1 MNILPNILTAP
12 MAASL
17 LSGLLAFAPNPM
29 LSQIGLAG
37 SMGLGGYAVA
47 TSKTDPRRQKQEKGM
62 STDCEVRR
70 LKQELA
76 DVQTRIRNLS
86 RDKKVLAAELIEVQA
101 ARAGLINKVKAL
113 ETVAGDKAINPF
125 VDICEYTQQLQTLK
139 AQIADKDA
147 QVAELATA
155 LEAANDGTAARV
167 AAVKAETLL
176 TGSTRLE
183 LEAEIEA
190 LTEDKRKLTA
200 AYHSF
205 DNALKSAGLKYD
217 AELSELGGIK
227 EAQDEKSM
235 ETIQH
240 WKQQAANLTARI
252 SELEAEA
259 KKPARFGGTGAA
271 DVMGNMVIDFFR
283 SKGYEMLPHET
294 DPDLDKGL
302 MVSLDAKTPIDLKTA
317 QQLMGELEVFT
328 KTHSTPQCSYEGRY
342 YRFRLAVNEPFRA
355 ASEAKLTSNLKRLKK
370 AIDLANH
377 LSIFGGSGSGKS
389 TFLDNAIWCGRCL
402 WPDSKLD
409 VLDPKYPFTKWSSL
423 KPTYKGGEATI
434 DGVISISQTMNNR
447 LEDAT
452 KRFDETGIVPE
463 YPRYIFAID
472 EATVALTEAKRLDQ
486 VERKGEKL
494 AVNFGAS
501 LSSLLR
507 LGRAL
512 NVKGYFL
519 TQSLLVSK
527 VGLNEGDYDNTTR
540 IYLNAMIEKALDKEL
555 KELFSENKI
564 TAIRRELQRRKDAN
578 HDYIGLVADTNRDEI
593 FLFEPPAPGFY
604 YEQYQAENRQENST
618 PLSASKGQL
627 RTAAPK
633 PAKPAN
639 AGVPECAADAEK
651 CTDEAPAPAPHS
663 SAPTPAQLRAKCPKC
678 SEGSTE
684 LERAQPL
691 KSGKYRFKC
700 QNDACKTKTFSAL
713 PE

>member
-62 STDCEVRR
+62 STDREVRR

-271 DVMGNMVIDFFR
+271 DVMGNMVIDFFK
-283 SKGYEMLPHET
+283 SKGYEMLAHET

-342 YRFRLAVNEPFRA
+342 YRFRLAVNEPFRGA
-355 ASEAKLTSNLKRLKK
+355 CQVKLTSNIDLLEKTV
-370 AIDLANH
+370 DLANH
-377 LSIFGGSGSGKS
+377 IRLVGPSGSGKS
-389 TFLDNAIWCGRCL
+389 VFLDNAIWLGRCL
-402 WPDSKLD
+402 WPDAKLD
-409 VLDPKYPFTKWSSL
+409 LFDPKYPLTEWSSL
-423 KPTYKGGEATI
+423 KPTVKGAENTVDAVI
-434 DGVISISQTMNNR
+434 DIAERMNKR
-447 LEDAT
+447 LEDAAEAV
-452 KRFDETGIVPE
+452 DNGGEIPV
-463 YPRYIFAID
+463 YPKHILAVD
-472 EATVALTEAKRLDQ
+472 EATVALTEAKRLDNFA
-486 VERKGEKL
+486 RKGEKL
-494 AVNFGAS
+494 AVQFGGS
-501 LSSLLR
+501 LGSLLR

-512 NVKGYFL
+512 NFRGYFIS
-519 TQSLLVSK
+519 QSGLVSK
-527 VGLNEGDYDNTTR
+527 VGLNDGDFDNAVSVF
-540 IYLNAMIEKALDKEL
+540 LNRAIDKALSGEL
-555 KELFSENKI
+555 KDVYSPEKLS
-564 TAIRRELQRRKDAN
+564 AIRRELARRRDSGQEFL
-578 HDYIGLVADTNRDEI
+578 GLISDPLQDDI
-593 FLFEPPAPGFY
+593 YLFEAPLPGFY
-604 YEQYQAENRQENST
+604 LQRFNAENGDST
-618 PLSASKGQL
+618 SGDLEPL

-639 AGVPECAADAEK
+639 AGVPECAADAGK
-651 CTDEAPAPAPHS
+651 CTDAPPASSPHS
-663 SAPTPAQLRAKCPKC
+663 SAQAPAQLRAKCPKC

-700 QNDACKTKTFSAL
+700 QNSDCSQKTFSAL

>member
-17 LSGLLAFAPNPM
+17 LSGLLAFVPNPM
-29 LSQIGLAG
+29 LSQLGLAG

-47 TSKTDPRRQKQEKGM
+47 TAQTDPRRQKQEKGM
-62 STDCEVRR
+62 SADREVRR

-86 RDKKVLAAELIEVQA
+86 RDKKVLADELTQVQA
-101 ARAGLINKVKAL
+101 ARAALVTKVKAL

-125 VDICEYTQQLQTLK
+125 VDICEYTQQLQTLRS
-139 AQIADKDA
+139 AIADKDA
-147 QVAELATA
+147 QLSELATA
-155 LEAANDGTAARV
+155 LEAANDGTATRI

-176 TGSTRLE
+176 TGSARFE
-183 LEAEIEA
+183 LEAEIEG
-190 LTEDKRKLTA
+190 LTDDKQKLTA
-200 AYHSF
+200 AYRSL
-205 DNALKSAGLKYD
+205 NTALENAGLQYD

-227 EAQDEKSM
+227 ESQDKEALA
-235 ETIQH
+235 TIQH
-240 WKQQAANLTARI
+240 WKNQAATLTARI
-252 SELEAEA
+252 NELEAEA
-259 KKPARFGGTGAA
+259 KKPGRFGGTGVA
-271 DVMGNMVIDFFR
+271 DLVGNQVIDFFV
-283 SKGYEMLPHET
+283 SKGIQFAAHET

-302 MVSLDAKTPIDLKTA
+302 LVSLKPETPVDLETIKRF
-317 QQLMGELEVFT
+317 MGELQSATNTFS
-328 KTHSTPQCSYEGRY
+328 KPKCDYENRF
-342 YRFRLAVNEPFRA
+342 YRFRLAVNEKFRPA
-355 ASEAKLTSNLKRLKK
+355 DEAKLTSNLKRLKK

-423 KPTYKGGEATI
+423 KPTYKGGEATV

-447 LEDAT
+447 LKLAT
-452 KRFDETGIVPE
+452 EAFDETGIVPD

-527 VGLNEGDYDNTTR
+527 VGLNDGDYDNTTR
-540 IYLNAMIEKALDKEL
+540 IYLNAMIDKALDGEL

-564 TAIRRELQRRKDAN
+564 TAIKRELQRRKDAN
-578 HDYIGLVADTNRDEI
+578 HDYIGLVADANRDEI

-604 YEQYQAENRQENST
+604 YSSIKPKIDRKTAHPFP
-618 PLSASKGQL
+618 PLRGSYAPPHRKRL
-627 RTAAPK
+627 KRANPYRTMVRALCGILSQRRP
-633 PAKPAN
+633 PHP
-639 AGVPECAADAEK
+639 
-651 CTDEAPAPAPHS
+651 PHS
-663 SAPTPAQLRAKCPKC
+663 LPHRLAQHPAQSVR
-678 SEGSTE
+678 
-684 LERAQPL
+684 
-691 KSGKYRFKC
+691 
-700 QNDACKTKTFSAL
+700 SAL
-713 PE
+713 KALPS